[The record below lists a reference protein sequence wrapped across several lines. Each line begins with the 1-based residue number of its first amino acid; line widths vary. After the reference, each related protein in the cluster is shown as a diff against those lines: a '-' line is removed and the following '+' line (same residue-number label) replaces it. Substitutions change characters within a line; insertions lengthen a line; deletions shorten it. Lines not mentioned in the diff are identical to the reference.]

1 MFIKK
6 QPGIKESEVTPESV
20 YINRRQILRAGA
32 VGAVGAIAGG
42 LWPKDG
48 FGQPAMTQAQL
59 SGVVPSPLST
69 DAEPNTWEQITTY
82 NNFYE
87 FGTGKGDPVRYAH
100 EMTVE
105 PWTVKVDGLVGK
117 SGDYSVD
124 DLIKPSRLEE
134 RIYRFRCVE
143 AWSAVIPWVGVPL
156 KDVIERLEPQ
166 SGAKYVAF
174 QTLHRPSEMR
184 GQRGRALQW
193 PYVEGLRM
201 DEAMHP
207 LTLLAVGVYGRE
219 LPNQNGAP
227 VRLVV
232 PWKYGYKSIKS
243 IVRIS
248 LVENEPPTSWN
259 ISIPHEY
266 GFYSNVNPNV
276 AHPRWSQEYERPLGG
291 YFKNEPTQVFN
302 GYADQVTS
310 LYEGMDLRKYH

>member
-1 MFIKK
+1 MLIKK
-6 QPGIKESEVTPESV
+6 PSDIKESEVTSESV
-20 YINRRQILRAGA
+20 YRNRRQILRAGA
-32 VGAVGAIAGG
+32 AGAVGAIAGG
-42 LWPKDG
+42 LWLRDS
-48 FGQPAMTQAQL
+48 FGRPATGQAQIP
-59 SGVVPSPLST
+59 GVVKSPLST
-69 DAEPNTWEQITTY
+69 DEEPNSWEQITTY

-87 FGTGKGDPVRYAH
+87 FGLGKDDPARYAH
-100 EMTVE
+100 EMTIE

-117 SGDYSVD
+117 PADYSVD

-156 KDVIERLEPQ
+156 KDVLERLEPQ

-174 QTLHRPSEMR
+174 QTLSRPSEMR
-184 GQRGRALQW
+184 GMRTRALRW

-227 VRLVV
+227 MRLVV

-248 LVENEPPTSWN
+248 LVEDEPPTSWN
-259 ISIPHEY
+259 IAIPNEY
-266 GFYSNVNPNV
+266 GFYSNVNPEV
-276 AHPRWSQEYERPLGG
+276 DHPRWSQKTERRLGG
-291 YFKNEPTQVFN
+291 YFKNTPTLKFN
-302 GYADQVTS
+302 GYDQVAA
-310 LYEGMDLRKYH
+310 LYAGMDLRRHH